1 MNRKTSRYD
10 SRPKK
15 TAPSNPIVLNARSAS
30 WLFWSMVTIITVMI
44 VGATYWLLTHPITA

>member
-30 WLFWSMVTIITVMI
+30 WLFWSMVTIIAVMI